1 MNSWVKFSLQ
11 DNEITAMSNW
21 IGNFGHKI
29 VFFKNLGRF
38 WLCWCLPNV
47 WKLICAWWQSRRIL
61 IYMKT
66 LSQQHSEA
74 SELALKYESCLF
86 SSSPACL
93 WARVCVWAASKN
105 WKSCLSCC
113 LCLCLCLCLSC
124 VKKNWKSCLSCLSP
138 GCLWAR
144 VPVWAASKNWK
155 CESCGW
161 LLSWWEKI
169 DRIWWT
175 WTGRRAKFSILFTEA
190 HPLQLA
196 LWALHGKED
205 RYEKLAKSDPVSDLE
220 TNDIWLMNTE
230 SRKMDSGNL
239 HYI

>member
-1 MNSWVKFSLQ
+1 MSPQRLKTYMRLMAVPPNIDLYENFVSTTLRGQSWRWNTSLVC
-11 DNEITAMSNW
+11 SPRLL
-21 IGNFGHKI
+21 
-29 VFFKNLGRF
+29 VVSGRGSVSD
-38 WLCWCLPNV
+38 LRLETGSLVCLV
-47 WKLICAWWQSRRIL
+47 VCV
-61 IYMKT
+61 
-66 LSQQHSEA
+66 
-74 SELALKYESCLF
+74 CF
-86 SSSPACL
+86 
-93 WARVCVWAASKN
+93 CVWAVS
-105 WKSCLSCC
+105 
-113 LCLCLCLCLSC
+113 
-124 VKKNWKSCLSCLSP
+124 KNWKSCLSCLSP

>member
-1 MNSWVKFSLQ
+1 
-11 DNEITAMSNW
+11 MS
-21 IGNFGHKI
+21 
-29 VFFKNLGRF
+29 VS
-38 WLCWCLPNV
+38 V
-47 WKLICAWWQSRRIL
+47 
-61 IYMKT
+61 
-66 LSQQHSEA
+66 
-74 SELALKYESCLF
+74 SELCLKNS
-86 SSSPACL
+86 
-93 WARVCVWAASKN
+93 
-105 WKSCLSCC
+105 
-113 LCLCLCLCLSC
+113 
-124 VKKNWKSCLSCLSP
+124 KSCLSCLCP

-169 DRIWWT
+169 DRIW

-220 TNDIWLMNTE
+220 TNNMWLMKTE

-239 HYI
+239 YYTVVTIRLTWVKRRKKCLTLTNHHGLGFIQIRVAYIRHMVVWDGRKA